1 MNMKSEEP
9 INDLHQSIRACLPK
23 LRSFSIALAR
33 DRTLADDLVQE
44 AIVRA
49 LTHRDQFE
57 PNTNFNAWI
66 TTIARNCF
74 YNELRRRRR
83 IADVNP
89 ELPSL
94 DQTVSG
100 GQEARL
106 EMRDFQRAFEALST
120 EHREA
125 LFLVGAS
132 GFSYEKAAERASC
145 AAGTMKSRVFR
156 ARAHLQQLLDPKHDE
171 LSTVNI
177 TAGVVFGN
185 RARGSKARGG
195 TAVMSNQAS
204 RRPSVANRMV
214 AASEPISSVA
224 T

>member
-1 MNMKSEEP
+1 MNLKSEEP
-9 INDLHQSIRACLPK
+9 INDLHQNIRACLPK
-23 LRSFSIALAR
+23 LRSFSMTLAR
-33 DRTLADDLVQE
+33 DRALADDLVQE
-44 AIVRA
+44 AIARA

-89 ELPSL
+89 ELPLL
-94 DQTVSG
+94 DRAVSG

-106 EMRDFQRAFEALST
+106 EVRDFQRAFEALST

-125 LFLVGAS
+125 LRLVGAI
-132 GFSYEKAAERASC
+132 GFSYAKAAERASC

-156 ARAHLQQLLDPKHDE
+156 ARAQLQRLLDPKRDE
-171 LSTVNI
+171 LSTLN
-177 TAGVVFGN
+177 TTGVVLGN
-185 RARGSKARGG
+185 HARGSKARGG
-195 TAVMSNQAS
+195 PIAMSSQAS
-204 RRPSVANRMV
+204 RRARVASRMV
-214 AASEPISSVA
+214 AAGQRISSAA